1 MYIFKTQKLTQSY
14 WFHPHHLFLSI
25 QLLTLDF
32 HLYVWDLC
40 IFQGTAVRVELG
52 DATTAADPADVHSI
66 SRSFPLTYG
75 QPLAHFLRASAKV
88 SDAQIITDHPA
99 FRYALGPGDLRVS
112 SFLSTIICCFVS
124 LLSKPRVYILN
135 KGSILSSYSCC
146 CPFLKFTIIRKDDR
160 KPSCLSNPLSISD
173 FVCVCGYAPAC
184 VSVKS

>member
-1 MYIFKTQKLTQSY
+1 
-14 WFHPHHLFLSI
+14 
-25 QLLTLDF
+25 LLTLDF

-112 SFLSTIICCFVS
+112 SFPFNYH
-124 LLSKPRVYILN
+124 LLFCITFIQTTRLH
-135 KGSILSSYSCC
+135 
-146 CPFLKFTIIRKDDR
+146 FE
-160 KPSCLSNPLSISD
+160 
-173 FVCVCGYAPAC
+173 
-184 VSVKS
+184 